1 MSFIETTSKQKD
13 KPVKLYYED
22 YGEGQ
27 PVILIHG
34 WPLSGKMWEYQI
46 EKVVEAG
53 FRCIT
58 YDRRGFGQ
66 SDRPWDGYDY
76 DTLAKDL
83 NDIITKLG
91 LVDAIIVGFSMGG
104 GEVARYIGNYGTSK
118 LAKAALIS
126 AVPPFM
132 LKTDDNPDGLE
143 KEVFEGFKKEIRNDR
158 PGFLAGFGKK
168 FLNFEDN
175 TDKISED
182 LANFYWGVACSASP
196 KATIDCVDSFG
207 LTDFREDLK
216 KVDIPTL
223 VVHGDADEIVPI
235 EISGKK
241 SADMIGQATYK
252 LIEGAPHGLILTH
265 THEFNKIFID
275 FLQS

>member
-34 WPLSGKMWEYQI
+34 WPLSGKMWEYQV

-252 LIEGAPHGLILTH
+252 VIEGAPHGLILTH

-275 FLQS
+275 FLKS

>member
-34 WPLSGKMWEYQI
+34 WPLSGKMWEYQV

-207 LTDFREDLK
+207 LTDFREDLR

>member
-34 WPLSGKMWEYQI
+34 WPLSGKMWEYQV

-275 FLQS
+275 FLKS

>member
-175 TDKISED
+175 TDKVTED
-182 LANFYWGVACSASP
+182 LANFYWGIACSASP

-207 LTDFREDLK
+207 LTDFREDLR

-252 LIEGAPHGLILTH
+252 VIEGAPHGLILTH

-275 FLQS
+275 FLKS